1 MVIVM
6 DSAEMLL
13 EVLGNESRRRIL
25 ALLSKKPCYVSE
37 ISYSLKM
44 APKAVLEH
52 LEKLERAGIV
62 RSFEE
67 GRRRYYC
74 IDKSIRIEIT
84 ITPHVFETSVITG
97 TNNTNFERVVSSA
110 KRVLDSRFNEIS
122 EISVSQLSNTIQ
134 EIERIKRDISK
145 IQSVINQKINEA
157 FERLTEELSKDFTNE
172 VERTVVIGISKGIC
186 SAEEIAEQFG
196 LPYSEVKKT
205 LENLEKRGIV
215 AKVISKNGEIWRL
228 K

>member
-97 TNNTNFERVVSSA
+97 TNNKNFERVVSCA
-110 KRVLDSRFNEIS
+110 KKVLDSHFN
-122 EISVSQLSNTIQ
+122 EISVSQLSDTIQ

-172 VERTVVIGISKGIC
+172 IERTVVIGISKGIC

-196 LPYSEVKKT
+196 LPYSEVRKT
-205 LENLEKRGIV
+205 LENLEKRGV
-215 AKVISKNGEIWRL
+215 VSKVISKNGEIWRL
-228 K
+228 KSE

>member
-52 LEKLERAGIV
+52 LEKLERVGIV

-110 KRVLDSRFNEIS
+110 KKVLDSHFN

-134 EIERIKRDISK
+134 EIERIKRDISR

-157 FERLTEELSKDFTNE
+157 FERLTEELSRDFTNE

-215 AKVISKNGEIWRL
+215 AKVISKNGEIWKL